1 MSGGSISGSGS
12 NRSVR
17 VSAVGTASITVN
29 ADGKSNTFNFRCKR
43 IPNPIFKV
51 GDGKVRMASVAFKSQ
66 AYCRAELENFDFD
79 LKYSVVGATV
89 YFSGANFG
97 NVATASIGGNSLA
110 PLAGLMAKCGP
121 GSVITFDNVRVS
133 GPDGTR
139 SIDGKS
145 IALY

>member
-1 MSGGSISGSGS
+1 
-12 NRSVR
+12 
-17 VSAVGTASITVN
+17 
-29 ADGKSNTFNFRCKR
+29 
-43 IPNPIFKV
+43 
-51 GDGKVRMASVAFKSQ
+51 MASVAFKSQ
-66 AYCRAELENFDFD
+66 SYCRAELENFDFD

-89 YFSGANFG
+89 YFSGANFN

-110 PLAGLMAKCGP
+110 PLGALMAKCGP